1 MPLDS
6 PSPYFR
12 SLASRAASSYRSSPT
27 EQPADSPAFQALLA
41 GILERASSLLT
52 AQERGSLVA
61 GQVLSAGMRSVVVR
75 VQVEDG
81 TSWVVKYFRRRDSA
95 SNSGGFG
102 YLREKQGLP
111 ALGLLAPG
119 LYPSLLVADDT
130 ARLLILEDVTSG
142 SASAISLGE
151 LLLSAGADAAPQR
164 ALEAWA
170 DTWAGVLSSPAQA
183 TAQEALRTALEEA
196 DPRAVSPGSLP
207 SPQLAFKGLPLLAE
221 SRGLPLGSADLRQLE
236 EAVKCIIYPEAD
248 QLVLSSGDFS
258 PANILLTAGGLRGI
272 DAEGAC
278 IHHWVLPLAELLLG
292 FPSWP
297 QGPLPAALLS
307 GEAWQTACQEFY
319 RRVAPAPEPS
329 YRQDARVK
337 AAVLTLEAILA
348 EQRTKPR

>member
-102 YLREKQGLP
+102 YLREKHGLP
-111 ALGLLAPG
+111 ALSLLAPG
-119 LYPSLLVADDT
+119 LYPAFLASDDD
-130 ARLLILEDVTSG
+130 ARLLVLEDVSAG
-142 SASAISLGE
+142 SPADSLGD
-151 LLLSAGADAAPQR
+151 LLLSSPADSLKGQ
-164 ALEAWA
+164 ALDTWV
-170 DTWAGVLSSPAQA
+170 DTWAGLLSSPAQA
-183 TAQEALRTALEEA
+183 TAQEALRTALGEA

-221 SRGLPLGSADLRQLE
+221 GRGLPLGSADLRQME
-236 EAVKCIIYPEAD
+236 QAVKSIIYPEAD

-278 IHHWVLPLAELLLG
+278 IHHWALPLAELLLG

-348 EQRTKPR
+348 EQRTKRH